1 MTGAITHGV
10 KPAKQKEVAFLC
22 WAAFFFGAA
31 GIQRLYL
38 GKVGSGLLY
47 LFTFGVF
54 GIGQLL
60 DLLLI
65 SEMVDG
71 YNRNRGYNLPGAY
84 SSPLAQQQ
92 VVVNVGESI
101 KSAISE
107 IQGPQADDA
116 ASKSDEQAIL
126 KACVDKPLTVALISV
141 KTGIDPKRIKSLAEH
156 LEAEGMLSTTITES
170 GQIKYWIN

>member
-1 MTGAITHGV
+1 
-10 KPAKQKEVAFLC
+10 
-22 WAAFFFGAA
+22 
-31 GIQRLYL
+31 
-38 GKVGSGLLY
+38 
-47 LFTFGVF
+47 
-54 GIGQLL
+54 
-60 DLLLI
+60 
-65 SEMVDG
+65 MVDD

-107 IQGPQADDA
+107 IQTPQGEDT

-156 LEAEGMLSTTITES
+156 LEAEGMLSATITES

>member
-10 KPAKQKEVAFLC
+10 KPGKQKEVAFLC
-22 WAAFFFGAA
+22 WAAIFFGAA
-31 GIQRLYL
+31 GIQRLYV

-54 GIGQLL
+54 GIGQLV
-60 DLLLI
+60 DLFLI
-65 SEMVDG
+65 SEMVDE

-84 SSPLAQQQ
+84 SSPLSQQQ

-107 IQGPQADDA
+107 IQSPQADDA

-126 KACVDKPLTVALISV
+126 KACVDKPITVALISV
-141 KTGIDPKRIKSLAEH
+141 ITSIDPKRVKSYVEH
-156 LEAEGMLSTTITES
+156 PEAEGMLSTTITES

>member
-1 MTGAITHGV
+1 MTQAITHGI

-22 WAAFFFGAA
+22 WAAIFIGAG
-31 GIQRLYL
+31 GIQRLYV
-38 GKVGSGLLY
+38 GKIGSGLLY
-47 LFTFGVF
+47 LFTWGVF
-54 GIGQLL
+54 GIGQFV
-60 DLLLI
+60 DLFLV
-65 SEMVDG
+65 SEMVDD

-107 IQGPQADDA
+107 IQTPQAGDT

-141 KTGIDPKRIKSLAEH
+141 KTGIDPKRIKSLVEH